1 MKFVPVHNVVLKKKI
16 IFQRGS
22 NRKIHNF
29 VINATPELI
38 MDLSPYI
45 DLLRNDDVVV
55 IPTETVYGLAAS
67 IHSDKALQKIFEIK
81 QRPLS
86 NPLIVH
92 LADPADFK
100 LYATS
105 VPEEVWVLAEK
116 FCPGP
121 ISFVL
126 PAAGNISPIIRGG
139 QSTVALR
146 IPNHPITLQ
155 LIRELGSPLAA
166 PSANRYMGLSATS
179 AAMVELA
186 MPELK
191 GKIIDGGRCSA
202 GLESTIIGFEGGEPV
217 MYRLGC
223 ITRGQIEKILG
234 REVRFA
240 GSESSE
246 MPKAPGMQLRHYAP
260 QTPMIVTNRMMDT
273 LDLLKSVRVAVLGF
287 RSPISHPAVIA
298 QQLLSPDGNLEEA
311 AHRLYE
317 LLHQLDQIKPDV
329 IVAEWLPEDE
339 VGQAINDKLR
349 RGAESVQL

>member
-1 MKFVPVHNVVLKKKI
+1 
-16 IFQRGS
+16 
-22 NRKIHNF
+22 
-29 VINATPELI
+29 
-38 MDLSPYI
+38 MDLSYYI
-45 DLLRNDDVVV
+45 QLLRNDDVVV
-55 IPTETVYGLAAS
+55 VPTETVYGLAAS
-67 IHSDKALQKIFEIK
+67 IRSDTALQKIFDIK

-92 LADPADFK
+92 LADPADVK
-100 LYATS
+100 LYASS
-105 VPEEVWVLAEK
+105 VPEEVWLLAEK

-126 PAAGNISPIIRGG
+126 PAVGNISPLIRGG
-139 QSTVALR
+139 QPTVALR
-146 IPNHPITLQ
+146 VPNHPLTLQ
-155 LIRELGSPLAA
+155 LIRELGAPLAA

-202 GLESTIIGFEGGEPV
+202 GLESTIIGFEEGEPV

-223 ITRGQIEKILG
+223 ITGGQIEDVLG
-234 REVRFA
+234 RKIRYA
-240 GSESSE
+240 GNESSE
-246 MPKAPGMQLRHYAP
+246 QPKAPGMQLRHYAP

-273 LDLLKSVRVAVLGF
+273 LDKFQSARVAVLGF
-287 RSPISHPAVIA
+287 RNPINHPAVIA
-298 QQLLSPDGNLEEA
+298 QELLSPEGNLEEA
-311 AHRLYE
+311 AHRLYY
-317 LLHQLDQIKPDV
+317 LLDQLDRVKPDV

>member
-1 MKFVPVHNVVLKKKI
+1 
-16 IFQRGS
+16 
-22 NRKIHNF
+22 
-29 VINATPELI
+29 
-38 MDLSPYI
+38 MDLSYYI
-45 DLLRNDDVVV
+45 QLLRNDDVVV

-67 IHSDKALQKIFEIK
+67 IRSDIALQKIFAIK

-105 VPEEVWVLAEK
+105 VPEEVWLLAEK

-126 PAAGNISPIIRGG
+126 PAAGSISPLIRGG
-139 QSTVALR
+139 HSTVALR

-155 LIRELGSPLAA
+155 LIRELGAPLAA

-191 GKIIDGGRCSA
+191 SKIIDGGRCHA
-202 GLESTIIGFEGGEPV
+202 GLESTIIGFEEGEPV

-223 ITRGQIEKILG
+223 ITRGQIEKVLG
-234 REVRFA
+234 REVRYTGHA
-240 GSESSE
+240 NSEQ
-246 MPKAPGMQLRHYAP
+246 PKAPGMQLRHYAP
-260 QTPMIVTNRMMDT
+260 QTPMIVTNRMIET
-273 LDLLKSVRVAVLGF
+273 LNQLTSAKVAVLGF
-287 RSPISHPAVIA
+287 SKLITHPAIIA
-298 QQLLSPDGNLEEA
+298 QELLSPEGSPEQA
-311 AHRLYE
+311 AHRLYY
-317 LLHQLDQIKPDV
+317 LLHLLDQTNPDV
-329 IVAEWLPEDE
+329 IVAEWLPEGE
-339 VGQAINDKLR
+339 MGQAINDKLR
-349 RGAESVQL
+349 RGAESVLL

>member
-1 MKFVPVHNVVLKKKI
+1 
-16 IFQRGS
+16 
-22 NRKIHNF
+22 
-29 VINATPELI
+29 
-38 MDLSPYI
+38 MDLSHYI
-45 DLLRNDDVVV
+45 HLLRNDDVVV

-67 IHSDKALQKIFEIK
+67 IHSDKALQKIFAIK

-92 LADPADFK
+92 LADPTDFK

-105 VPEEVWVLAEK
+105 VPEEVWMLAEK

-126 PAAGNISPIIRGG
+126 PAEGHISPLIRGG
-139 QSTVALR
+139 QPTVALR
-146 IPNHPITLQ
+146 VPNHPLTLQ
-155 LIRELGSPLAA
+155 LIRELGAPLAA

-202 GLESTIIGFEGGEPV
+202 GLESTIIGFEDGEPV
-217 MYRLGC
+217 IYRLGC
-223 ITRGQIEKILG
+223 ITRGQIQEVLG
-234 REVRFA
+234 KEIRYA
-240 GSESSE
+240 GSGSSE
-246 MPKAPGMQLRHYAP
+246 LPKAPGMQLRHYAP

-273 LDLLKSVRVAVLGF
+273 LEMLKSVRVAVLGF
-287 RSPISHPAVIA
+287 KNPISHPAVIA
-298 QQLLSPDGNLEEA
+298 QELLSPEGNCEEA
-311 AHRLYE
+311 AHRLYD
-317 LLHQLDQIKPDV
+317 LLHQLDQVKPDV

-339 VGQAINDKLR
+339 VGQAINDKLK
-349 RGAESVQL
+349 RGAESIQL

>member
-1 MKFVPVHNVVLKKKI
+1 VVLKKKN
-16 IFQRGS
+16 IFPGES
-22 NRKIHNF
+22 NKKIRNF
-29 VINATPELI
+29 VINATPEII

-92 LADPADFK
+92 LADPSDFL

-105 VPEEVWVLAEK
+105 VPKEVWMLVEK
-116 FCPGP
+116 FSPGP

-126 PAAGNISPIIRGG
+126 PAARNISPLIRGG
-139 QSTVALR
+139 HSTVALR

-202 GLESTIIGFEGGEPV
+202 GLESTIIGFEEAMPV
-217 MYRLGC
+217 MYRQGC
-223 ITRGQIEKILG
+223 ITKGQIEEVLG
-234 REVRFA
+234 REVRYA
-240 GSESSE
+240 GNESSE
-246 MPKAPGMQLRHYAP
+246 QPKAPGMQLRHYAP
-260 QTPMIVTNRMMDT
+260 QTPMIVTNRMIET
-273 LDLLKSVRVAVLGF
+273 IDLLKSARVAVLGF
-287 RSPISHPAVIA
+287 QNPINHPSIIA
-298 QQLLSPDGNLEEA
+298 QELLSPEGNLQEA
-311 AHRLYE
+311 AHRLYH
-317 LLHQLDQIKPDV
+317 LLHQLDMIKPDV
-329 IVAEWLPEDE
+329 IVAEWLPENE
-339 VGQAINDKLR
+339 LGQAINDKLR